1 MKKLYSLLLTLP
13 LFIFSGCGITT
24 IDSSEVGVKVTQ
36 GEVSNEVLT
45 AGWNWILNPFVSID
59 KYNMKVRVLEMSG
72 TGPTKATET
81 SIHDGA
87 ANIITDKGL
96 AIPMD
101 LTVLYKLKPT
111 CAPYIR
117 AKYGDDT
124 QWGPAVVLANA
135 KGVVREAVGTSSGD
149 IYSINQNR
157 EKYAVY
163 IKQHLENRVNETFG
177 QQCITIDMV
186 TVKDIHIPKEF
197 MASIMITNQ
206 MEQESRT
213 AELAIKKAEAE
224 AKIEVTRLEG
234 TAKAQLALAK
244 SLTPEML
251 EWKRLENN
259 RFALEKWN
267 GILPTT
273 NAGGAVPFL
282 NIK

>member
-1 MKKLYSLLLTLP
+1 MKKLLFLVSLLP
-13 LFIFSGCGITT
+13 LLFSGCGLYT
-24 IDSSEVGVKVTQ
+24 IDSGEVGVQVTQ
-36 GEVSNEVLT
+36 GKVSNEVLG
-45 AGWNWILNPFVSID
+45 AGWNVIFNPWVSID
-59 KYNMKVRVLEMSG
+59 TYNTKVRVLEMSG
-72 TGPTKATET
+72 SAATTATEIA
-81 SIHDGA
+81 IHDGA

-101 LTVLYKLKPT
+101 LTVLYKLKPS

-117 AKYGDDT
+117 STYGNDS

-135 KGVVREAVGTSSGD
+135 KGVVREAVGTGNGD

-157 EKYAVY
+157 EKYAIY
-163 IKQHLENRVNETFG
+163 IKEHLEKRVNDTFG
-177 QQCITIDMV
+177 QQCITVDMV

-224 AKIEVTRLEG
+224 AKIEVTRMEG

-244 SLTPEML
+244 SLTPEMIQ
-251 EWKRLENN
+251 WRAMENN
-259 RFALEKWN
+259 LHAIEKWD
-267 GILPTT
+267 GKLPTT
-273 NAGGAVPFL
+273 NATGAVPFI
-282 NIK
+282 NVK